1 MFYSKHLAILLTLL
15 SLFVSSALFA
25 QKISS
30 TDTVT
35 VHSMRGTFYSNRFV
49 GRKTSSGEIFSQN
62 KYTAAHHSYKFG
74 TLLLVT
80 NPKNG
85 KQVIVRVNDRC
96 PKANVLDMTSK
107 AAKQI
112 GIQAHTVHVQVIPS
126 RHYHVWEKQHELLD
140 VLSQGRMLE
149 YLKSLEAEASKTIVH
164 QDHFEDDEKA
174 LYDLELFSAASRS
187 VAKTRLKHL
196 PFLYQDKVEIR
207 DNNVSGGVTIVL
219 QLSMTRNRIK
229 KTKSEL
235 LSMFPESKIVLSK

>member
-112 GIQAHTVHVQVIPS
+112 AEEEGIKHV
-126 RHYHVWEKQHELLD
+126 
-140 VLSQGRMLE
+140 
-149 YLKSLEAEASKTIVH
+149 YLG
-164 QDHFEDDEKA
+164 
-174 LYDLELFSAASRS
+174 
-187 VAKTRLKHL
+187 
-196 PFLYQDKVEIR
+196 
-207 DNNVSGGVTIVL
+207 NVY
-219 QLSMTRNRIK
+219 
-229 KTKSEL
+229 
-235 LSMFPESKIVLSK
+235 